1 MLRIHRPMFVL
12 YSIGVRS
19 KTQTMTTK
27 YKDTILFD
35 KRYRREYSS
44 KSWAASRGQKANR
57 ARIITEGLT
66 DAISDRIERK
76 EQRRRKRRH

>member
-1 MLRIHRPMFVL
+1 MFAL
-12 YSIGVRS
+12 YSIGIRS
-19 KTQTMTTK
+19 KTQTMPTS

-35 KRYRREYSS
+35 KRYRREYST
-44 KSWAASRGQKANR
+44 KSWTASKGQKANR
-57 ARIITEGLT
+57 ARIITEGMT